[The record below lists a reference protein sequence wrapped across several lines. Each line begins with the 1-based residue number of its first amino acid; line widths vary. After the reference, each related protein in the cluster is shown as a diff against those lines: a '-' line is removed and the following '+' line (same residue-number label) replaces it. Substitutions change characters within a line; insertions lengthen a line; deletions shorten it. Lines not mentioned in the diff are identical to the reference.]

1 MNAATLNVLALSG
14 SLRKGSYN
22 TMLIEAAKGLAPA
35 GMKIDIAS
43 IRDIP
48 LYDED
53 VRSEAVPASV
63 KTLAQKIRDADAV
76 LISTPEY
83 NYSIPGVLKNAIDWL
98 SREEKQ
104 PFDGKPI
111 AIMGASMGKLG
122 TARSQYHL
130 RQVFVFLNGL
140 VMNRPEVFLGA
151 AHEAFNDDGTLK
163 DEGTKKF
170 LGQMLEAL
178 RDWARKQ
185 G

>member
-1 MNAATLNVLALSG
+1 MNAATVNVLALSG
-14 SLRKGSYN
+14 SLRKGSLN
-22 TMLIEAAKGLAPA
+22 AKLIEAAKGLAPK
-35 GMKIDIAS
+35 GMTIETAS
-43 IRDIP
+43 IAGIP

-53 VRSEAVPASV
+53 VRSAGVPESV

-98 SREEKQ
+98 SREENQ
-104 PFDGKPI
+104 PFAGKPI

-130 RQVFVFLNGL
+130 RQVFVFVDGL
-140 VMNRPEVFLGA
+140 VMTRPEVFLGA

-163 DEGTKKF
+163 DDGTQKIVAE
-170 LGQMLEAL
+170 LLEKL
-178 RDWARKQ
+178 WAWTKRLN
-185 G
+185 